1 MILLLRLF
9 RPNPVAVAV
18 LAAWS
23 LTGSL
28 AAAPVPLAQE
38 GVRCDSPGAPKH
50 LIEPI
55 GADAG
60 NAPADGATRIEAERV
75 AGQSDVRVRAE
86 GDVVVSRDDQVIR
99 ADWIDYHQPQETV
112 RAGEAFTLEQ
122 GNGRVSGEALTYRL
136 DTHQGEAK
144 NARFESDDGERRF
157 QGSGETVRV
166 EGENRYRLENARFN
180 TCNPGDE
187 SWYIRASS
195 IEADY
200 DRNVGVARNAALVL
214 GGVPVFYTPWIDF
227 PLNGNRK
234 SGFLV
239 PTVSIGSDGGSVSL
253 PYYFNLAPH
262 YDATLTPT
270 LYTRRGLQVAGQLRY
285 LRPSY
290 RGQMDLAVLPNDRL
304 SRHDTRT
311 QADWVHQHQF
321 SNSLSGGIDFHQ
333 VSDDDYYRD
342 FYKRNDIA
350 TNVNLNRQAW
360 LNHQTRL
367 GGGRLDSYLTV
378 QKYQTLANADGYED
392 APYALLP
399 RLTTQWSRNLPY
411 ADVSVY
417 GQFSRFS
424 HDWKQ
429 QGSRLVLS
437 PAIRAEFNRP
447 WGYLRPKFQLH
458 ATYYDLD
465 GSGGK
470 PARSLSRVLPIV
482 SVDGGLTFERQAGWQ
497 GRRYV
502 QTLEPRLFYAYIPTK
517 EQEDLPLFDTAENS
531 FTYSQL
537 FRENRFSGH
546 DRINAANFLTTAV
559 QTRLYNADNGEE
571 RLRAG
576 IGQRLYFNRDDV
588 GLEGRRTRRGSG
600 RSDVLAFADG
610 RLTDSIWVNGDVH
623 YNTTLNVAD
632 KYNLGLRYSPEPGKT
647 VSVRYQYRR
656 DGEIYDTIYGKVR
669 QADVA
674 FQWPVSRNLYL
685 VGRHSYS
692 FTERKPVEHLL
703 GMEYISSCGCWSFSA
718 VGQHYV
724 TGVNSSKNAV
734 FLQLRLRDLSSLGN
748 NPLEPLRQSV
758 PGYTDIEEVN
768 RK

>member
-1 MILLLRLF
+1 M
-9 RPNPVAVAV
+9 AAAV

-23 LTGSL
+23 LTGTL

-38 GVRCDSPGAPKH
+38 GVRCDSPDAPKQ

-55 GADAG
+55 AADGEA
-60 NAPADGATRIEAERV
+60 APADGATRIQADRV

-86 GDVVVSRDDQVIR
+86 GNVVVSRDGQVIQ

-112 RAGEAFTLEQ
+112 RAGETFTLEQ
-122 GNGRVSGEALTYRL
+122 GRGRVSGESLTYRL

-144 NARFESDDGERRF
+144 HARFESDDGERRF

-200 DRNVGVARNAALVL
+200 ERNVGVARNAALVL
-214 GGVPVFYTPWIDF
+214 GGVPVFYIPWIDF

-239 PTVSIGSDGGSVSL
+239 PTLSIGSDGGKVSL
-253 PYYFNLAPH
+253 PYYFNLAPN

-285 LRPSY
+285 LQPDY
-290 RGQMDLAVLPNDRL
+290 RGQLDLAVLPNDRL
-304 SRHDTRT
+304 SRHDTRA

-321 SNSLSGGIDFHQ
+321 SNTLSGAVDFHQ

-399 RLTTQWSRNLPY
+399 RLSTQWSRSLPY

-424 HDWKQ
+424 HGQKQ
-429 QGSRLVLS
+429 QGSRLVFS

-465 GSGGK
+465 SSGGK
-470 PARSLSRVLPIV
+470 PARSLSRVLPIL
-482 SVDGGLTFERQAGWQ
+482 SVDGGLTFERQAGWR
-497 GRRYV
+497 GRQYV

-537 FRENRFSGH
+537 FRANRFSGH

-559 QTRLYNADNGEE
+559 QTRLYDAGNGEE

-588 GLEGRRTRRGSG
+588 GLEGRRARRDSG

-656 DGEIYDTIYGKVR
+656 DGEIYDNVYGKVR

-692 FTERKPVEHLL
+692 FSERKPVEHLL
-703 GMEYISSCGCWSFSA
+703 GMEYVSSCGCWSFSA

-724 TGVNSSKNAV
+724 NGVNSSKNAV